1 MSSNIHFVVLYLCVV
16 VQHRKRREN
25 VDGLAPFNTYIYR
38 VLKSL
43 HPTLGVS
50 KRGME
55 VRPFLLFL

>member
-1 MSSNIHFVVLYLCVV
+1 M
-16 VQHRKRREN
+16 QHRKRREN
-25 VDGLAPFNTYIYR
+25 VDGLEPFNTYIYR

-55 VRPFLLFL
+55 VRPMIL